1 MWLVKW
7 NYRGRWENGGEK
19 LFEKNYAA
27 QSFAYMMI
35 RKPGI
40 TQTETKFV
48 EVEKSA

>member
-19 LFEKNYAA
+19 LFEKRSAANSFNY
-27 QSFAYMMI
+27 YI
-35 RKPGI
+35 IKKPGI
-40 TQTETKFV
+40 TQTEMKFV

>member
-1 MWLVKW
+1 MWIVKW
-7 NYRGRWENGGEK
+7 DYRGRWELGGEK

-35 RKPGI
+35 KKPGI
-40 TQTETKFV
+40 TRTEVKFV